1 MPKISVVIPVYNTE
15 KFLNECLDSV
25 LNQTFSDIEVL
36 CIDDGSNDKS
46 LKILNEYSQKDE
58 RIKIFETNHKGSG
71 GARNV
76 GLKEAKGEY
85 IIFLDSDDFFELNM
99 FEEMYNKAK
108 ETKSDITICN
118 YNTFDIKNNNFL
130 KTTLQVFPKNFFE
143 KEYSNYTQLQGN
155 IFYYFHNAAW
165 NKLYRLDFLKEEN
178 IKFQEIKRT
187 NDLYFTKASLFL
199 AKRISGVDKDFV
211 HYRIGQTSNL
221 QRNNHKCPL
230 EFAKALIAL
239 KDFLIEKELY
249 NELKNSYEKF
259 ATYVIN
265 CNLSS
270 LNKNLLSKLELY
282 IYIYRELANKLNI
295 PIKTFNPIFAL
306 YQTAT
311 HNIITIIGIKIQTK
325 IKSVT

>member
-1 MPKISVVIPVYNTE
+1 MLKISVVIPVFNTE
-15 KFLNECLDSV
+15 KYLKECLDSI
-25 LNQTFSDIEVL
+25 LGQTFSDIEVL
-36 CIDDGSNDKS
+36 CIDDGSDDNS
-46 LKILNEYSQKDE
+46 LEILNEY
-58 RIKIFETNHKGSG
+58 RIKDKRVQIFKTNHKGSG

-99 FEEMYNKAK
+99 FEEMYNKAE

-118 YNTFDIKNNNFL
+118 YDTFDINNNKFL
-130 KTTLQVFPKNFFE
+130 KTTYQIFPKNFFE
-143 KEYSNYTQLQGN
+143 KEYFNHNQLQED
-155 IFYYFHNAAW
+155 IFNYFNNAAW
-165 NKLYRLDFLKEEN
+165 NKLYRLSFLKEEN
-178 IKFQEIKRT
+178 IEFQEIKRT
-187 NDLYFTKASLFL
+187 NDLYFTKVSLLL
-199 AKRISGVDKDFV
+199 AKRLSGVDKDFV
-211 HYRIGQTSNL
+211 HYRIGQNSNL

-249 NELKNSYEKF
+249 NELKDSYEKF
-259 ATYVIN
+259 AIHIIN

-270 LNKNLLSKLELY
+270 LNKNLLSKLKLY
-282 IYIYRELANKLNI
+282 IYIYRELAHKLNI
-295 PIKTFNPIFAL
+295 PIKIFNPIFAL